1 MAQMRDDEPQGTMA
15 MTWNQDVMLAEME
28 LLQGAVLNNLRI
40 LAPHNRKDSYYAELM
55 RLAEQPYF
63 FETYQ
68 VILWAGLR
76 LRPRRILEIGTRN
89 GGSLVQLLSAYHRF
103 TGLSV
108 VSFDL
113 WREVGSPRAVRANLK
128 RLNIPSDF
136 IEFVSGDSTVTVPQ
150 WQQRHPGAQFDYVLV
165 DGGHTETIARADLRN
180 VAGLVAPGGILIFDD
195 IGPESY
201 RLLPV
206 WREFQ
211 AAHEGQFDWYE
222 KQWCKGVAWAIR
234 RGA

>member
-1 MAQMRDDEPQGTMA
+1 

-28 LLQGAVLNNLRI
+28 LLRGAVLNNVRI
-40 LAPHNRKDSYYAELM
+40 LAPHNRRDNYYAELM

-76 LRPRRILEIGTRN
+76 LQPRRILEIGTRN

-103 TGLSV
+103 AGLSV

-113 WREVGSPRAVRANLK
+113 WREVGSPRGVRGNLK

-150 WQQRHPGAQFDYVLV
+150 WKQRHPGAQFDYVLV
-165 DGGHTETIARADLRN
+165 DGGHAVTIASTDLRN
-180 VAGLVAPGGILIFDD
+180 VADLVAPGGILIFDD

-211 AAHEGQFDWYE
+211 AAHDGQFDWYE
-222 KQWCKGVAWAIR
+222 KQWRKGVAWAIR
-234 RGA
+234 REV